1 MTRTRTAGIV
11 AASTFAAAAFVQL
24 RTAAAER
31 NHALRGHFI
40 DVDGTTVHYLQR
52 GEGRPLVMLHGLGAM
67 VDDLVL
73 SGLVSR
79 AAKDYRVLA
88 FDRPGHGRSS
98 RPRDR
103 LWTPMAQAE
112 LLHETLRRLDVYH
125 PVLLGHSFG
134 ATVALAYA
142 LRYPV
147 EHLVLV
153 SGYYYPSARLDAP
166 FLVPPAIPLIGDV
179 LRYTVSPL
187 AGRALWP
194 VWLRLLFGPQPVPR
208 RFRAFPTWLAL
219 RPSQLRA
226 VGEDAALLLPSVT
239 AMAPRYATLRVPTTI
254 VAGEADR
261 YVSAEQSRRL
271 HGEARGSELLL
282 VPGAGH
288 MAHYAAGETIMRALQ
303 AGRAPAFPPG

>member
-1 MTRTRTAGIV
+1 MIRPRTAGLV
-11 AASTFAAAAFVQL
+11 AASTLAAAAFVQL

-31 NHALRGHFI
+31 SHALRGRFI
-40 DVDGTTVHYLQR
+40 DIDGTTVHYLER

-67 VDDLVL
+67 VDDLAL
-73 SGLVSR
+73 SGLLSR
-79 AAKDYRVLA
+79 AARHYRVLA

-112 LLHETLRRLDVYH
+112 LLHQALRRLDVYH

-134 ATVALAYA
+134 ATVAVAYA

-147 EHLVLV
+147 ERLVLV

-166 FLVPPAIPLIGDV
+166 LLVPPAIPVIGDV

-187 AGRALWP
+187 VGRALWP
-194 VWLRLLFGPQPVPR
+194 AWLRLLFGPRPVPR

-226 VGEDAALLLPSVT
+226 VGEDAALLLPSVS
-239 AMAPRYATLRVPTTI
+239 ALSREYATLRVPTTI

-261 YVSAEQSRRL
+261 YVSPGQSRRL
-271 HGEARGSELLL
+271 HSEVSGSRL
-282 VPGAGH
+282 VLIPGAGH
-288 MAHYAAGETIMRALQ
+288 MAHYAAGETILRALEPG
-303 AGRAPAFPPG
+303 ASSAFLPT